1 MRSPILTD
9 ALNNPRSGGRVFEA
23 RWLDVKPAGLRTH
36 RRFFCVPLIL
46 TLSKNGHIGKRIFLY
61 FHDFDLRIIAFLG
74 SDVRSEPFRSL
85 TMHPLPYHTVKHP
98 CGPYFKTL
106 SSGFD
111 RV

>member
-1 MRSPILTD
+1 M
-9 ALNNPRSGGRVFEA
+9 GFF
-23 RWLDVKPAGLRTH
+23 
-36 RRFFCVPLIL
+36 FFCVPLIL
-46 TLSKNGHIGKRIFLY
+46 TLSKNGHIGFTIFFY
-61 FHDFDLRIIAFLG
+61 FRDFDLRIIAFLG

-106 SSGFD
+106 SLGFD